1 MRRGWGGGEG
11 GFEVFLSAR
20 TRWACWKTHEAA
32 TGVDSNR
39 RETRVPLR
47 TGQLR
52 CVSVCVCVTKR
63 RKSSGQSHIEPGKL
77 EYSCGVIGGSW
88 CSSPRTELHLRESR
102 SGACAPARTP
112 TLLRLLLRPCRGCC
126 EPRTAGWEGGSHRVR
141 GSCSRHYVGGSPRDV
156 RRERVRDPDAQ
167 SERTMTSCGITA
179 ARDMILIGVVCL
191 LLVLG
196 EYTSAA
202 RVHAHR
208 WGQRLGLHLCQSA
221 VSKDALVL
229 WNTE

>member
-11 GFEVFLSAR
+11 SFEVFLSAR

-32 TGVDSNR
+32 TGVDLTGR
-39 RETRVPLR
+39 RRACRYAPGSFGVCL
-47 TGQLR
+47 
-52 CVSVCVCVTKR
+52 CVCVTKR

-88 CSSPRTELHLRESR
+88 CSSARTELHLRESR

-112 TLLRLLLRPCRGCC
+112 SLLRLLLRPCRGRC

-208 WGQRLGLHLCQSA
+208 WGQRLGLRLCQLA
-221 VSKDALVL
+221 GSKDALVL